1 MNSLPD
7 FKKYAKEYLLSEEFY
22 IFALSNCNRYTQMSL
37 RHILL
42 CILMLSVIAP
52 ARGQSSAGSSIVSR
66 TVLSGDG
73 LKAAEHRVYDN
84 GLGDVI
90 QEVQSWPGSS
100 LPSLT
105 VRHDYDDYR
114 RKTRSWLPVTLS
126 GSDFVSGNTIS
137 YQAQLQYGDSAPF
150 SRTEYDGFL
159 PSQPSEQYKAGSHWQ
174 SNGKK
179 VSVTYSEYVG
189 AGMYSPEE
197 GYLYITANTAK
208 FLRTLTVDE
217 DGCWNAEYT
226 DLNGRVMISETSQGK
241 TYYMYDPKGDI
252 THVIP
257 PILSDYLISHYGYDS
272 SDIPDDSEMMQKYA
286 YIYRYDNQRHCIYR
300 KLPGCDPVYYVYD
313 RTGACIL
320 TQDGE
325 QRQAG
330 VWSYSIPDRF
340 GRPAVSGICHNNVTY
355 TAEPLHACHVYAE
368 YDGTSEQTGG
378 YTVHNLTL
386 DSQTLYAAAYY
397 DGYGFIGQHGV
408 PSSLTSSTVAGFSI
422 DTSLGRG
429 LQTGYAAAVIK
440 EGSVTGYTYSAMY
453 YDSRY
458 RVSQV
463 RATNHLGGTETTCT
477 SYSYTGKPE
486 NVKVQHSKNGT
497 GTMDIS
503 HTYTYDDADRMATST
518 FSISQGIQPLT
529 ATMTYSYDAL
539 GRLSGISRPFTSG
552 DVTYTY
558 DQHGWT
564 TGITAGS
571 FQEELSYA
579 DGPGTPCWNGN
590 VSSMRWKNYGYS
602 PKRGYRFTYDDAGRL
617 TQAVYGEGD
626 GLTSNANRFS
636 ESLQY
641 DAHGNVTGI
650 TRRGKIS
657 SYSYGVMDN
666 LTLTYDGNQ
675 LTGVSETASDY
686 DFTGSFEYKRL
697 NGSEYIY
704 NVNGSLAADRSRGIA
719 WISYDLNNNPQ
730 VIYFMN
736 GNEIRYAYSASGEKL
751 CARYYMAVPNV
762 TRTFG
767 VKPEGYPQSQVMCVY
782 QYDYLMGGTIVL
794 WDGMTD
800 KVFFDGGYAKAT
812 RLSLTTYDFTAYYYN
827 KDHLGNNREVVNA
840 SGSVQQVTSYYP
852 FGAPYADPNA
862 VMGSTVQPFKYNGKE
877 LDTMHG
883 LNTYDYGARQFNP
896 ILARWDRMDP
906 LCENYYSVSP
916 YAYCENDPVN
926 AIDPDGRS
934 GWKVLLKGV
943 YKVGKTVARKGL
955 SSLSKGATYA
965 TAFNDVVDDAKT
977 VLDSNA
983 STWDRTVAVFSLA
996 SEVIGPVSYK
1006 DVKQGAKVVD
1016 EVLSSLSKKEINNA
1030 RRRAVRNAWKQ
1041 EKELVETTG
1050 KGTRDW
1056 TKKEKEELME
1066 KGKVSGYVGHHIKNV
1081 KDHPEMAGVSDNVEF
1096 VKKNSEHLERHNGN
1110 YRNKT
1115 EGELIKRK

>member
-1 MNSLPD
+1 
-7 FKKYAKEYLLSEEFY
+7 
-22 IFALSNCNRYTQMSL
+22 
-37 RHILL
+37 
-42 CILMLSVIAP
+42 
-52 ARGQSSAGSSIVSR
+52 
-66 TVLSGDG
+66 
-73 LKAAEHRVYDN
+73 
-84 GLGDVI
+84 
-90 QEVQSWPGSS
+90 
-100 LPSLT
+100 
-105 VRHDYDDYR
+105 
-114 RKTRSWLPVTLS
+114 
-126 GSDFVSGNTIS
+126 
-137 YQAQLQYGDSAPF
+137 
-150 SRTEYDGFL
+150 
-159 PSQPSEQYKAGSHWQ
+159 
-174 SNGKK
+174 
-179 VSVTYSEYVG
+179 
-189 AGMYSPEE
+189 
-197 GYLYITANTAK
+197 
-208 FLRTLTVDE
+208 
-217 DGCWNAEYT
+217 
-226 DLNGRVMISETSQGK
+226 
-241 TYYMYDPKGDI
+241 
-252 THVIP
+252 
-257 PILSDYLISHYGYDS
+257 
-272 SDIPDDSEMMQKYA
+272 MMQKYA

-313 RTGACIL
+313 GTGACIL

-355 TAEPLHACHVYAE
+355 TAEPLHAYHVYAE
-368 YDGTSEQTGG
+368 YDGTTEQTGG

-386 DSQTLYAAAYY
+386 DSQTLYSASYY

-429 LQTGYAAAVIK
+429 LQTGSAAAVIK

-497 GTMDIS
+497 GTMGIS
-503 HTYTYDDADRMATST
+503 HTYTYDDADRMSTST

-558 DQHGWT
+558 DLHGWT

-675 LTGVSETASDY
+675 LTGVSETVSDY

-736 GNEIRYAYSASGEKL
+736 GNEIRYTYSASGEKL

-812 RLSLTTYDFTAYYYN
+812 RLSLTTYDFSPYYYN

-840 SGSVQQVTSYYP
+840 SGGVQQVTNYYP
-852 FGAPYADPNA
+852 FGAPYADSNA
-862 VMGSTVQPFKYNGKE
+862 VMGSSVQPFKYNGKE

-883 LNTYDYGARQFNP
+883 LNTYDYGARQYNP
-896 ILARWDRMDP
+896 IIGRWDRMDRMA
-906 LCENYYSVSP
+906 EKYYSISP
-916 YAYCENDPVN
+916 YVYCGNNPVRYIDENGDSTRVHVETNQLGHAWLSVGEGNEMIVYSYGRYNGTFKGNLLSDGDGVLLRLTDEKAKEYMDKKKAGGMNTFVIDYVN
-926 AIDPDGRS
+926 DREVKSYIDNIFYSSMKLPDEKSKDYNNDSSAHVIDIYKILSNNCTTFVSDVLNKTGS
-934 GWKVLLKGV
+934 KVLNHLQIIPTSSFGTYTSYEEKGRFINPRSLLKHLNNQSSKPNSHV
-943 YKVGKTVARKGL
+943 YKR
-955 SSLSKGATYA
+955 
-965 TAFNDVVDDAKT
+965 
-977 VLDSNA
+977 
-983 STWDRTVAVFSLA
+983 
-996 SEVIGPVSYK
+996 
-1006 DVKQGAKVVD
+1006 
-1016 EVLSSLSKKEINNA
+1016 
-1030 RRRAVRNAWKQ
+1030 
-1041 EKELVETTG
+1041 
-1050 KGTRDW
+1050 
-1056 TKKEKEELME
+1056 
-1066 KGKVSGYVGHHIKNV
+1066 
-1081 KDHPEMAGVSDNVEF
+1081 
-1096 VKKNSEHLERHNGN
+1096 
-1110 YRNKT
+1110 
-1115 EGELIKRK
+1115 